1 VSAVEFKERALIVGL
16 ALKGQD
22 AWISED
28 HLTELA
34 LLAETAGAKV
44 VGTVL
49 QKRDKIDSAYY
60 IGRGKCQQLSA
71 QSAELNADLVL
82 FDDDLAPG
90 QVRNLE
96 REIKR
101 RIIDRTG
108 IILDIFAQRA
118 RTAEAKIE
126 VELAQLQYLLP
137 RLTRHWI
144 HLSRQA
150 GGIGTRGPG
159 ETQLET
165 DRRMVRKRIAILTD
179 KLHDIER
186 IRQTQRKKRSE
197 LPVVALVGYTNAGKS
212 TLLNALTDSD
222 AFVEDKLF
230 ATLDPLVR
238 SLVDERGRKILV
250 TDTVGFIR
258 KLPHHLVAS
267 FHSTLEE
274 VVQSDLL
281 VHIVD
286 ISHPFYFE
294 QMEQVRGVLEEIG
307 ASARPFIVV
316 FNKVD
321 LVTRDSAMDAAR
333 NRYPG
338 AIFIS
343 ATRKIGLKNL
353 IAEISQRLFTPIV
366 QGEIVLQPSQ
376 AIVWDKKFP
385 EVQVDA
391 KEFKEGRILIR
402 FRTDEKHKKPLLEF
416 ASEDNVVFYS

>member
-1 VSAVEFKERALIVGL
+1 VSADEFKERALIVGL

-402 FRTDEKHKKPLLEF
+402 FHTDEKHKKPLLEF